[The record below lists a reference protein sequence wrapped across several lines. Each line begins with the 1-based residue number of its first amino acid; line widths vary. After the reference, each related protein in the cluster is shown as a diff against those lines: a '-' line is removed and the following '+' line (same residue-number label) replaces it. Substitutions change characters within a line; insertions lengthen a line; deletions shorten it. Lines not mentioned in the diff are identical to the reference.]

1 MDHDSTLG
9 VLVRFLFGLA
19 GLGAGLF
26 AASLGLV
33 TDGRL
38 VDPTPLLPGW
48 RWLLVLGGAAFAF
61 ASILWAFTPR
71 RDVDA

>member
-26 AASLGLV
+26 AASLGFV